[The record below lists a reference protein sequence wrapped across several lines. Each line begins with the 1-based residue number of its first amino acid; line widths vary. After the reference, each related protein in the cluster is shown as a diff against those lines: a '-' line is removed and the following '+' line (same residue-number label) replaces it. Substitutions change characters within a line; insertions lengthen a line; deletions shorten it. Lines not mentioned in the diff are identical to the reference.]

1 MSISLLIENLTKSYG
16 DRMIFSDFT
25 LGVNEGDKIGIIA
38 KNGAGKSTLLRIL
51 AGKEDCDSGKITL
64 RSGLR
69 IGFLEQESIFKDG
82 TSVLE
87 ACLDAAPE
95 PENLSHHDETF
106 SYRDRM
112 AQMLSQLGISD
123 PDALTSNI
131 SGGWRKRA
139 ALACTLVSN
148 PDILLLDEPTNHLD
162 IPTVEWLENYL
173 RRARITLLMVTHD
186 RYFLDRVCN
195 KIIEIDREQIYLY
208 EGNYDYY
215 LRRRSERIEAMSAQ
229 LAKVKNTLRRE
240 QEWMSRQPQARGTK
254 QSARIDRFHALKDA
268 SKVSLNERQL
278 TLNAGASYIGSKIFE
293 AEHISKRFGDK
304 VILKDFS
311 YTFARGEKIGIVG
324 PNGVGKTTFIK
335 MLLGLEPQDSGE
347 WNVGSTVRF
356 GHYSQEGIALDSRKK
371 VIDAVTD
378 IAEDIELNDG
388 VHISPSQL
396 LSQFLFPYADQ
407 QKFIYKLSGGERR
420 RLNLAITL
428 MRRPNFLI
436 LDEPTNDLDIVTLG
450 LLEDYLARFEGC
462 AIVISHDRYFLDNI
476 VDHIFVMEGDGVV
489 RDFPGDYSD
498 YRLWLSKQNKEA
510 SAVPKEEKNDRK
522 PRPDRPQKLSFKQ
535 RKELEELETRIAS
548 LTQEK
553 QQIETLLSSG
563 GNPEE
568 IRVASERYSI
578 VSKELDDTETRW
590 LELSID
596 I

>member
-1 MSISLLIENLTKSYG
+1 MLSLLIENLTKSFG

-51 AGKEDCDSGKITL
+51 ADKEDYDSGKITL

-69 IGFLEQESIFKDG
+69 IGFLEQDSVFAEG
-82 TSVLE
+82 MSVLE
-87 ACLDAAPE
+87 ACLAVAPE
-95 PENLSHHDETF
+95 PEEDKQHESAF

-112 AQMLSQLGISD
+112 SQMLSQLGISD
-123 PDALTSNI
+123 PEARTDQI

-139 ALACTLVSN
+139 ALACVLVQN

-162 IPTVEWLENYL
+162 IATVEWLENYL
-173 RRARITLLMVTHD
+173 RRARVTLLMVTHD

-195 KIIEIDREQIYLY
+195 KIIEIDREQIFLY

-215 LRRRSERIEAMSAQ
+215 LRRRRERIEAMSAQ

-254 QSARIDRFHALKDA
+254 QGARIDRFYALKDV

-278 TLNAGASYIGSKIFE
+278 SLNAQSSRIGSKIFE
-293 AEHISKRFGDK
+293 AEHIAKRFGEK
-304 VILKDFS
+304 VILRDFS

-335 MLLGLEPQDSGE
+335 MLLGLERQDSGD
-347 WNVGSTVRF
+347 WNVGTTVRF
-356 GHYSQEGIALDSRKK
+356 GHYSQEGLPLDKEKR
-371 VIDAVTD
+371 VIDVVTD
-378 IAEDIELNDG
+378 IAEDIKMRQG
-388 VHISPSQL
+388 VHVSPSQM

-407 QKFIYKLSGGERR
+407 QKYVYKLSGGERR

-428 MRRPNFLI
+428 MSRPNFLI

-450 LLEDYLARFEGC
+450 LLEEYLASYEGC
-462 AIVISHDRYFLDNI
+462 AIIISHDRYFLDNI

-489 RDFPGDYSD
+489 RDFPGGYSD
-498 YRLWLSKQNKEA
+498 YRQWLARQEKEAVAAVKDEKQNQ
-510 SAVPKEEKNDRK
+510 K
-522 PRPDRPQKLSFKQ
+522 PRAERPARLSFKE
-535 RKELEELETRIAS
+535 RKELEQLEADISR
-548 LTQEK
+548 LTEEK
-553 QQIETLLSSG
+553 AALEALLSSG
-563 GNPEE
+563 GEADA
-568 IRVASERYSI
+568 IRQASERYSE
-578 VSKELDDTETRW
+578 VQSALDQAETRW
-590 LELSID
+590 LELSMIE
-596 I
+596 